1 MADPSARPSARPSAS
16 SVGASGDALA
26 VALRSAFGS
35 EFYDLRA
42 TLPRHKTACYGTRRL
57 AEIVNI
63 TLHHSAMP
71 VTGTWERAALYHVR
85 AHGWPGIG
93 YGMGIYAD
101 GRVCLLNDP
110 AVISYHAGGIWNRRG
125 FGLCV
130 MGNYEAKSASDA
142 LWGRIVA
149 TAGVVGEWLGRDVP
163 LIGHRDVAATACPG
177 RHLYARLKADARSV
191 FAVGVV
197 DSDA

>member
-1 MADPSARPSARPSAS
+1 MADPSASFGRLR
-16 SVGASGDALA
+16 GASGDALA

-71 VTGTWERAALYHVR
+71 VTGTWERVALYHVR

-93 YGMGIYAD
+93 YGLGIYAD

-110 AVISYHAGGIWNRRG
+110 TVDQLSRG
-125 FGLCV
+125 RDLEPARVWPLRHGQLR
-130 MGNYEAKSASDA
+130 SQ
-142 LWGRIVA
+142 
-149 TAGVVGEWLGRDVP
+149 VGE
-163 LIGHRDVAATACPG
+163 
-177 RHLYARLKADARSV
+177 
-191 FAVGVV
+191 
-197 DSDA
+197 